1 MKDGGQGERLKMNY
15 IHRNW
20 NLILLAS
27 AMVVLGCLAADQ
39 RSAQAQSSVAGWP
52 EKNYTVAK
60 LQTVPFNTRA
70 SVLRAGTFENAAEE
84 QKFTDY
90 YNQSLFP
97 NVTNPKSRESPKD
110 DVIAKLRIDLRA
122 CEKPQDQPQDV
133 FNKLVD
139 LTLDYMT
146 KVAGDSQYHP
156 VARVN
161 AMLAIG
167 EVNSPKAAK
176 VLLETAF
183 KRGELFP
190 IRVAATAGLVRMAG
204 TTRGKEVLS
213 ADPEIESQVIKSMV
227 MLAKLH
233 AKKNELTDGIQWMQ
247 GQAADILADLGTT
260 GSKGE
265 VPPALLNMLN
275 DKDLPIQLRCKA
287 ARALGK
293 LDYSANAPAP
303 GPYLT
308 ALAGLADDA
317 FASDQPADRA
327 RVRSVVRD
335 IGVRDVG
342 DREVGSALTKLAAL
356 STNST
361 DQAVVDTLK
370 KALQAIDKQTGDK
383 MTSEDLRNSMNEAK
397 ASLDSLVK

>member
-1 MKDGGQGERLKMNY
+1 MND
-15 IHRNW
+15 INRNW
-20 NLILLAS
+20 KLILLAS
-27 AMVVLGCLAADQ
+27 AMVALGCLAADQ

-52 EKNYTVAK
+52 EKTYPVEK
-60 LQTVPFNTRA
+60 LQPIKFNVRKA
-70 SVLRAGTFENAAEE
+70 LRDGTFESDEDE
-84 QKFTDY
+84 QKFTEY
-90 YNQSLFP
+90 YKESLFP
-97 NVTNPKSRESPKD
+97 NVTNPKNRESKD
-110 DVIAKLRIDLRA
+110 DVVAKLRSDFRT
-122 CEKPQDQPQDV
+122 CEKPQDQPQQV

-139 LTLDYMT
+139 LTLAYMT

-176 VLLETAF
+176 VLLDTAF

-190 IRVAATAGLVRMAG
+190 IRVAAMAGLVRMAG
-204 TTRGKEVLS
+204 PSGKGVLS
-213 ADPEIESQVIKSMV
+213 DPDLEPKIVEKMV

-233 AKKNELTDGIQWMQ
+233 AKKNELTDSIQWMQ
-247 GQAADILADLGTT
+247 GQAADVLADLGTT

-275 DKDLPIQLRCKA
+275 DKDLPIQLRCKS

-293 LDYSANAPAP
+293 LDYGTNAPAP
-303 GPYLT
+303 APYLT
-308 ALAGLADDA
+308 ALVGLASDA
-317 FASDQPADRA
+317 FSSDQPADRA
-327 RVRSVVRD
+327 RVRCVVRDIGVRD

-342 DREVGSALTKLAAL
+342 DHEVGSALTKLAAL
-356 STNST
+356 SNLSS
-361 DQAVVDTLK
+361 DQAVFDGLQ
-370 KALQAIDKQTGDK
+370 KALQTINKQTGDK